1 MSCAERNVWAVELGL
16 CPYDEIW
23 SLQGKLVRMRQEG
36 AVPDLLLLVEHEPVI
51 TVGKGGQA
59 QHILVSEGELIRRG
73 IAVRRVDRGGDVT
86 FHGPGQIVVYPI
98 LDLTHHGKDVHLYC
112 RSLEEVGLRVLSDYG
127 LSGQRAP
134 GLTGVWV
141 GQEKVMAIG
150 VGVRKWV
157 TCHGL
162 ALNVNNDL
170 EHFRLIHPCGIQ
182 DRGVTSLARL
192 LKREIALEEVKER
205 LIFHFAR
212 IFEAKMQRMTEGELR
227 ETIHRG
233 RCEGSEAIL
242 AGTKGTQA

>member
-1 MSCAERNVWAVELGL
+1 
-16 CPYDEIW
+16 
-23 SLQGKLVRMRQEG
+23 
-36 AVPDLLLLVEHEPVI
+36 
-51 TVGKGGQA
+51 
-59 QHILVSEGELIRRG
+59 
-73 IAVRRVDRGGDVT
+73 
-86 FHGPGQIVVYPI
+86 
-98 LDLTHHGKDVHLYC
+98 
-112 RSLEEVGLRVLSDYG
+112 LEEVGLRVLSDYG
-127 LSGQRAP
+127 LSGQRVR
-134 GLTGVWV
+134 GFTGVWV

-170 EHFRLIHPCGIQ
+170 EYFRLIHPCGIQ

-212 IFEAKMQRMTEGELR
+212 TFEAKMQRMAEGELR